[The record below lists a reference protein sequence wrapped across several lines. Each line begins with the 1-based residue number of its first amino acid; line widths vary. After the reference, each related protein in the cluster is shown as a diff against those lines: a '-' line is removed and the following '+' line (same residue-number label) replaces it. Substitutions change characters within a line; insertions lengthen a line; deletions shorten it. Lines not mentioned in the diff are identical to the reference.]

1 MRNVH
6 YSIQIIVFRRLQLKI
21 IESLFCFKSL
31 QIQVSYEDLALAV
44 DGEDAVVVD
53 DDDIDDLDGG
63 DGLRYELMKNEQN
76 IARTKRA

>member
-21 IESLFCFKSL
+21 IESLFCLKSL